1 MPKISIIAALGR
13 DRAIG
18 YKNDLLWKI
27 PADLKRFRELTLGH
41 PIVMGRKTFES
52 IGRIL
57 PGRTNIVVTR
67 NADWRFEGAVVATSL
82 DEALTKA
89 AELDQSQVFVIGGG
103 EMYAQALPRADRLYL
118 TLIED
123 EKEGDIFFP
132 PYETEFTKKTLEQ
145 PGEHEGLK
153 YTWVNL
159 ERE

>member
-27 PADLKRFRELTLGH
+27 PADLKRFRELTTGH
-41 PIVMGRKTFES
+41 PIVMGRKTFQS

-67 NADWRFEGAVVATSL
+67 NTDWKFEGATVVSSL

-89 AELDQSQVFVIGGG
+89 AEIDQTEIFVIGGG

-118 TLIED
+118 TLIGD

-132 PYETEFTKKTLEQ
+132 PYETEFTKVTLQ
-145 PGEHEGLK
+145 QAGEHEGLK
-153 YTWVNL
+153 YTWINL